1 MRIPSK
7 SRSNLNLNAFNVFRS
22 DPSEFDLPEFDITHS
37 SLGLVFNQFIFWVGL
52 PFSPFLS
59 LIAVLKFIFM
69 FYIMKLTIMKCCKAP
84 MRLWKSKLIQ
94 TFFLAGTFV
103 TLVIVFVVHG
113 LVVTK

>member
-1 MRIPSK
+1 MF
-7 SRSNLNLNAFNVFRS
+7 SNFRS
-22 DPSEFDLPEFDITHS
+22 DPDEFDLPEFDITHS

-59 LIAVLKFIFM
+59 LIAVMKFILM
-69 FYIMKLTIMKCCKAP
+69 FYIMKVTLIKCCKAP
-84 MRLWKSKLIQ
+84 MKLWKSKQIQ
-94 TFFLAGTFV
+94 TFFLVGIFT